1 MMRIFFF
8 LFICVFNVSFSQTQ
22 DSSAVLKTS
31 TETPK
36 TSLKDSI
43 KKSDTISKSIK
54 TKMPVFEG
62 IITYQKKLLNP
73 NPLLISDDEF
83 YQTVENKGISKVK
96 VFVKGNKYKMV
107 SKEYISIFDPI
118 GYRVCTKDLIKE
130 KDTFYCLP
138 ANLPEDKVQKI
149 EPCGQKATI
158 LDKACLC
165 FLVKSPF
172 STKTVF
178 YNSERIKTSPGFW
191 ANHFK
196 DDWGPI
202 LQRAGAF
209 PLKIITKS
217 SFGNEEREVIK
228 IEAKTLSAEDFEF

>member
-1 MMRIFFF
+1 MRIFFF
-8 LFICVFNVSFSQTQ
+8 LFICFFNVSFGQTK
-22 DSSAVLKTS
+22 DSSAELKTS
-31 TETPK
+31 IVEPK
-36 TSLKDSI
+36 TSFKDSI
-43 KKSDTISKSIK
+43 KKSDTLSKSIK
-54 TKMPVFEG
+54 AKTPVFEG
-62 IITYQKKLLNP
+62 IITCQKRILNP
-73 NPLLISDDEF
+73 NPILISDDEF
-83 YQTVENKGISKVK
+83 YQTVENKGVSKVI

-149 EPCGQKATI
+149 EPCVQKATI

-178 YNSERIKTSPGFW
+178 YNAETLKTSPGFW

-196 DDWGPI
+196 EDWGPI

-209 PLKIITKS
+209 PLKTITKS
-217 SFGNEEREVIK
+217 SFGNEEWEVIK
-228 IEAKTLSAEDFEF
+228 IETKTLSLEDFIF

>member
-1 MMRIFFF
+1 MRIFFF
-8 LFICVFNVSFSQTQ
+8 LFICVLNNSFGQTK
-22 DSSAVLKTS
+22 DSSVDVKTRI
-31 TETPK
+31 EAPK
-36 TSLKDSI
+36 TSLKDSV
-43 KKSDTISKSIK
+43 KKSDTLSKSIK
-54 TKMPVFEG
+54 TKTPIFEG

-83 YQTVENKGISKVK
+83 YQTVENKGISKVQ

-149 EPCGQKATI
+149 EPCGQKVTI

-178 YNSERIKTSPGFW
+178 YNAETLKTSPGFW
-191 ANHFK
+191 SNHFK
-196 DDWGPI
+196 EDWGPI
-202 LQRAGAF
+202 LQRTGAF
-209 PLKIITKS
+209 PLKMTTKS
-217 SFGNEEREVIK
+217 SFGNEEWEVIK
-228 IEAKTLSAEDFEF
+228 IETKTLSLEDFIF

>member
-1 MMRIFFF
+1 MRIFFF
-8 LFICVFNVSFSQTQ
+8 LFICFFNVSFGQTK
-22 DSSAVLKTS
+22 DSSAELKTS
-31 TETPK
+31 FVEPK
-36 TSLKDSI
+36 TSFKDSI
-43 KKSDTISKSIK
+43 KKSDTLSKSIK
-54 TKMPVFEG
+54 AKTPVFEG
-62 IITYQKKLLNP
+62 IITYQKRILNP
-73 NPLLISDDEF
+73 NPILISDDEF
-83 YQTVENKGISKVK
+83 YQTVENKGVSRIM

-149 EPCGQKATI
+149 EPCVQKATI

-178 YNSERIKTSPGFW
+178 YNVETLKTSPGFW
-191 ANHFK
+191 SNHFK
-196 DDWGPI
+196 EDWGPI
-202 LQRAGAF
+202 LQRTGAF
-209 PLKIITKS
+209 PLKMITKS
-217 SFGNEEREVIK
+217 SFGNEEWEVIK
-228 IEAKTLSAEDFEF
+228 IETKTLSLEDFIF